1 MDCFVPKDLPSILTG
16 IHFTLK
22 MFKQCWGL
30 QPAGAV
36 QVEEE
41 RSGKRDGTQ
50 ALLNSSYW
58 N

>member
-22 MFKQCWGL
+22 MFKQCWGSR
-30 QPAGAV
+30 PAGAV

-41 RSGKRDGTQ
+41 RSGKRGMVFRH
-50 ALLNSSYW
+50 Y
-58 N
+58 